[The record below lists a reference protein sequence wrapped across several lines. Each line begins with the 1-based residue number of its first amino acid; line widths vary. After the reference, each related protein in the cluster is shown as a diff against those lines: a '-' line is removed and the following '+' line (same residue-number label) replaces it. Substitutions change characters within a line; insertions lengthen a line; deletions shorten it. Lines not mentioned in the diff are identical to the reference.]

1 MNEKGKEFIFYN
13 KPYMPSAGLHGPLHM
28 VCALSLVPAPTL
40 ALDLHAHTQLYC
52 LLLLGQRGVNNF
64 FFSSFNQVSCLQ
76 VFKHTLLY
84 DFCNLIDISL
94 LHDDS

>member
-28 VCALSLVPAPTL
+28 VCALSPVPAPTL

-52 LLLLGQRGVNNF
+52 LLLLGQRGGGTGDVVE
-64 FFSSFNQVSCLQ
+64 SFAGLFIVVRIERSASWVC
-76 VFKHTLLY
+76 
-84 DFCNLIDISL
+84 
-94 LHDDS
+94 